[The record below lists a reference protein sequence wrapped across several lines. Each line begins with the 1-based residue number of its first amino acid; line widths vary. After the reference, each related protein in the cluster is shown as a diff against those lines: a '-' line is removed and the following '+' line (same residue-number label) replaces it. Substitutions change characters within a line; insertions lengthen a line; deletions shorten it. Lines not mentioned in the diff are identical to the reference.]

1 MHAARLQRNEG
12 HVPTAGYPAPSYAVE
27 EGVKPSR
34 RDALTGREESGMS
47 GLVTIVAI
55 VSMTT
60 LGVVAIVSGRV
71 FSAAVGPRGLNT
83 KAR

>member
-1 MHAARLQRNEG
+1 
-12 HVPTAGYPAPSYAVE
+12 
-27 EGVKPSR
+27 
-34 RDALTGREESGMS
+34 MS